1 MRDNPSW
8 GSRFGQ
14 FAAQAWRAIQAAA
27 KWFEESWREEFADT
41 DWGDVALKGMKAVFF
56 FVTAFAAI
64 GIIGLATGRAAVS
77 QFPGLAGGFPLYVL
91 GVYGLAI
98 WGGVVWTM
106 NAMEWGGHKM
116 RPRWWAWRAAT
127 WSLWLGVFLIIVG
140 FNWQNYDLL
149 WRTHDLPVPNFLATW
164 LSFWAL
170 LAMAIIFVIGMRPD
184 NWRNYRSFT
193 WLVLCGVTVAGY
205 PSTLVL
211 YIFGFAFLPPIGG
224 AQVLYLVAPALLLPL
239 LGTLTVMAIGGVIWL
254 AAWVFI
260 FLLGLPLWVFDYLDK
275 KNKEAQI
282 RRQKKQGLA
291 DYIMRFHLWLRH
303 DPVPDVP
310 DDSKGSRF
318 ATNDETTALQN
329 PNGAPYG
336 YVQGRPYF
344 LNTEKH
350 ILIQAST
357 RSGKGVAVII
367 PRLLLY
373 PGSMFVLDP
382 KGENARATGRR
393 RAELNGKVH
402 YLDPFGIS
410 GKPKSRFNPLSRFTP
425 HNMEAESK
433 ALAAALVLA
442 DTRDHWIA
450 AGQQLLASIIMHVY
464 TSPNIPPE
472 KKDLVTVR
480 RYLLERVKPTL
491 KAMVDSEVAG
501 GMLAAL
507 AQSFLNTPEKELGS
521 IISTA
526 QRETEI
532 LDNPDVAK
540 SLLAAGEGDEV
551 DFADWHTGTMTVFLC
566 LAAPKFPVFSRW
578 LRLVLTSALDEMT
591 EKLRPPP
598 LPVVF
603 MLDELATLGHLS
615 TVENAIGLSA
625 GYGVQIVTVFQD
637 VAQMRDLYKGRWT
650 SFVGN
655 AGVRVLFN
663 LDDFETAEYW
673 SKFIGGRLVE
683 TLSTSEDIYGIA
695 EKQSRG
701 EAVRPLLTPDEI
713 MLKFAGGDRRS
724 PESPGG
730 IATMGKMLL
739 LPQGSRPIIADR
751 VPYWEDPTLKG
762 YWDDPRVPIA

>member
-1 MRDNPSW
+1 M
-8 GSRFGQ
+8 
-14 FAAQAWRAIQAAA
+14 AA
-27 KWFEESWREEFADT
+27 KWFEASWREEFADT
-41 DWGDVALKGMKAVFF
+41 DWGDVAVKGLKAVFF
-56 FVTAFAAI
+56 FVIAFAAI
-64 GIIGLATGRAAVS
+64 GIIGLAIVRWAVS
-77 QFPGLAGGFPLYVL
+77 QYPGLVGGVPLYVL
-91 GVYGLAI
+91 GVSGLAI

-116 RPRWWAWRAAT
+116 RPRWWAWRVAT
-127 WSLWLGVFLIIVG
+127 WCLWVGLVLEILGV
-140 FNWQNYDLL
+140 NWDNYGVL
-149 WRTHDLPVPNFLATW
+149 WRTHHLPPLNFLLTW
-164 LSFWAL
+164 LSVWPL

-184 NWRNYRSFT
+184 RWRDNRAFT
-193 WLVLCGVTVAGY
+193 WFILCGVTVVGY
-205 PSTLVL
+205 PATWLL
-211 YIFGFAFLPPIGG
+211 YVAGSVFLGLPDWLQGLFFFVPP
-224 AQVLYLVAPALLLPL
+224 LLLPL
-239 LGTLTVMAIGGVIWL
+239 VGTLTVLVLGAIIWI
-254 AAWVFI
+254 ATWAFI
-260 FLLGLPLWVFDYLDK
+260 FLLRLPVRIFDYIDEQQ
-275 KNKEAQI
+275 KEAQI
-282 RRQKKQGLA
+282 RQQKKQGLA
-291 DYIMRFHLWLRH
+291 DYIMRLQHWLRH

-318 ATNDETTALQN
+318 ATPAETTALQN

-336 YVQGRPYF
+336 HLNGQPY
-344 LNTEKH
+344 LLDTEKH

-367 PRLLLY
+367 PRLLTY
-373 PGSMFVLDP
+373 KGSMFVLDP
-382 KGENARATGRR
+382 KGENGRATGRH

-425 HNMEAESK
+425 ENMEAESK

-450 AGQQLLASIIMHVY
+450 SGQQLLAAIIMHVY
-464 TSPNIPPE
+464 TVPDFAPAY
-472 KKDLVTVR
+472 KDLVTVR
-480 RYLLERVKPTL
+480 RILLERVEQTL
-491 KAMVDSEVAG
+491 RDMLKSKVAD

-507 AQSFLNTPEKELGS
+507 AKSFLDTPEKEFGS
-521 IISTA
+521 IKSTA

-532 LDNPDVAK
+532 LDNPYLRA
-540 SLLAAGEGDEV
+540 SLVAAGDGDEV
-551 DFADWHTGTMTVFLC
+551 DFAEWHTGTMTVYLC

-591 EKLRPPP
+591 EKLQPPP

-603 MLDELATLGHLS
+603 MLDELATLGHLA

-663 LDDFETAEYW
+663 LDDFETADYW

-695 EKQSRG
+695 EKQSRS

-713 MLKFAGGDRRS
+713 MLKFAGGDLRE

-730 IATMGKMLL
+730 VKTMGKMLL
-739 LPQGSRPIIADR
+739 LPQGARPVIADR

-762 YWDDPRVPIA
+762 LWDDPRTPIA